1 MGAAPAADLGKASG
15 TLNTARQLGS
25 VFGVAVAVAAYEA
38 AGSSATPAATSAGA
52 EAGFVVA
59 AVGALVGAAAMLTI
73 APRPSLAR
81 VPAPAR

>member
-1 MGAAPAADLGKASG
+1 MGAVPAADMGKASG

-52 EAGFVVA
+52 EAGLVA
-59 AVGALVGAAAMLTI
+59 AAAAALLGAAAMLTI
-73 APRPSLAR
+73 APRRALVR
-81 VPAPAR
+81 PAAA